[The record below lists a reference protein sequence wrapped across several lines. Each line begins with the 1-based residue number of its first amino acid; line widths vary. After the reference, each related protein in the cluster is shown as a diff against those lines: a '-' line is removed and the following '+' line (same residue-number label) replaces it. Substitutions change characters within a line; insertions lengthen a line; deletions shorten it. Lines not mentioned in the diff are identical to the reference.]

1 MNLALIPDKMNEINL
16 RISEKV
22 QLLIEGTL
30 DETSNKKFYKHL
42 SKRTLDAENEEQAP
56 NLVKSIMHTLYLENA
71 RVNAQDRRFRTNNE
85 GKGFTDEQVEEAAK
99 SKEYSTYKDF
109 AVIGV
114 EVARRPKHQ
123 LLASIWYLINF
134 WLRKIDRKTDMFK
147 PFDRQYADD

>member
-42 SKRTLDAENEEQAP
+42 SKRTLDAENEEKAP

-85 GKGFTDEQVEEAAK
+85 GKGFTD
-99 SKEYSTYKDF
+99 
-109 AVIGV
+109 
-114 EVARRPKHQ
+114 
-123 LLASIWYLINF
+123 
-134 WLRKIDRKTDMFK
+134 
-147 PFDRQYADD
+147 